1 MVKWSLRKRLMVSDD
16 TTHFPTPIYHR
27 INGTQYHSMQL
38 PHCRVRCKGKT
49 PILAIAVLITAA
61 TSATLIL
68 MAHLAQ
74 ARVSHAHQGS
84 KISIIRRNLTILFA
98 MALFRHHSTTQF
110 LNHQRLSNN
119 WLKQRKNQQTKKY
132 STFTHSFTIFI
143 LFAWY

>member
-1 MVKWSLRKRLMVSDD
+1 MVSDD

-84 KISIIRRNLTILFA
+84 KISIIRRNLTMLFP
-98 MALFRHHSTTQF
+98 MALFRRHSPTQF
-110 LNHQRLSNN
+110 FKPPMVFQQ
-119 WLKQRKNQQTKKY
+119 LKQRKNQQTKKY
-132 STFTHSFTIFI
+132 STFIHNFTIFI
-143 LFAWY
+143 LFA